1 MANDDLYQDMYR
13 WAAAGIRKCSES
25 MRVRDSWADLSVGQ
39 RENAEN
45 QARTQ
50 DLVSSEG
57 NHVFSILD
65 DRRSGISTSDQP
77 AAPLLRA
84 SFSLRAPRNWAP
96 RTNAGVHRSWF
107 GAPNF

>member
-1 MANDDLYQDMYR
+1 MAKDDLYQICTGGLQP
-13 WAAAGIRKCSES
+13 ALESVRKV

-65 DRRSGISTSDQP
+65 DRRSGIRTRDQP
-77 AAPLLRA
+77 VAPLLRA
-84 SFSLRAPRNWAP
+84 GFYLTAPTNSASRH
-96 RTNAGVHRSWF
+96 NAGT
-107 GAPNF
+107 

>member
-1 MANDDLYQDMYR
+1 MAKDDLYQICT
-13 WAAAGIRKCSES
+13 GGLQPSLGGGRKV

-77 AAPLLRA
+77 AAPLLGA
-84 SFSLRAPRNWAP
+84 GFSLRAPRNSAP

-107 GAPNF
+107 GPHQ